1 MKKLISILLIM
12 ALLVTALFT
21 LTACGNGGDGEE
33 RAETVEQDTVSTIDV
48 SKYYENAETGELN
61 DKWNG
66 LNVKFAYPKDKGF
79 ELTHS
84 DEKEENPKVTMKST
98 DLNCKIELSF
108 IKAAADEA
116 TKRVERYATDT
127 EKYAEA
133 TEIEYAGYKGCS
145 VNYTDWSGTKK
156 FVLLM
161 LGEADEE
168 QWYGLSISIEK
179 SSTFSTAA
187 EFDAPAYYNSE
198 DFQNLLNSVQY
209 SKTEPVE
216 IDGVLSQNRDLVVKK
231 LTAPNADYTVEQYP
245 DTNGVMN
252 VFLLTDGQYKDSGAY
267 FRVYDETNI
276 DTTKFATLDKVI
288 EYYTG
293 DTWKYTYTDEKLAGL
308 DVKVEHRPNDTA
320 PSEKYAVWES
330 GYFEKDGKV
339 YNFLYYRYA
348 EVPED
353 IGTKLIQDVVANMY
367 EYTE

>member
-1 MKKLISILLIM
+1 MKKLISMLLVM

-21 LTACGNGGDGEE
+21 LTGCGKSGEE
-33 RAETVEQDTVSTIDV
+33 GDAETSVPSKDV
-48 SKYYENAETGELN
+48 AKYYENAETGELN
-61 DKWNG
+61 DVWNG
-66 LNVKFAYPKDKGF
+66 LSLKFAYPKDKGF
-79 ELTHS
+79 ELTYS
-84 DEKEENPKVTMKST
+84 DKKEVNQKVTMKST

-108 IKAAADEA
+108 KNVAADEA
-116 TKRVERYATDT
+116 TKRVEKYSEDT

-161 LGEADEE
+161 LGEADEGK
-168 QWYGLSISIEK
+168 WYGLDISIEK
-179 SSTFSTAA
+179 YSTFSTAA
-187 EFDAPAYYNSE
+187 EFDAPEYYNSE
-198 DFQNLLNSVQY
+198 EFQNLLNSIQY
-209 SKTEPVE
+209 TKTEPVQV
-216 IDGVLSQNRDLVVKK
+216 DGVLSQNRDLVVKK
-231 LTAPNADYTVEQYP
+231 LTAPSDEYTVEQYP

-252 VFLLTDGQYKDSGAY
+252 AFMLTEGQYNGSGAY

-308 DVKVEHRPNDTA
+308 DVKVEHKPSDTA
-320 PSEKYAVWES
+320 PSEKYAVWEA
-330 GYFEKDGKV
+330 GFFEKDGKV

-348 EVPED
+348 EVPEE
-353 IGTKLIQDVVANMY
+353 IGTKLIEEVVANMY
-367 EYTE
+367 EYTEN